1 MTRPAADAD
10 TFRSLGDAR
19 RRRRRAAVVLTFPIA
34 FALHDL
40 EELLTAAAWGRRAP
54 GVIRRRWPHA
64 PDRVAELAA
73 VTGPQMAVAIGVV
86 ASGVAAATR
95 SGWRHVDGDLG
106 VLPAAVAAYTG
117 HGATHLLQSALLRGY
132 TPGVATVPLVI
143 APYSW
148 WAWRTLRR
156 AGLPRSPAARRREAL
171 LGSVLAVALVAM
183 GQAAGRARVLRPRVR
198 RTA

>member
-10 TFRSLGDAR
+10 TFRCPGDAR
-19 RRRRRAAVVLTFPIA
+19 RRKLRAAVVLTFPIA

-95 SGWRHVDGDLG
+95 SGCATWTGTSGSFQRRWRPTPVM
-106 VLPAAVAAYTG
+106 ARRTCSSQRSC
-117 HGATHLLQSALLRGY
+117 ATTR
-132 TPGVATVPLVI
+132 P
-143 APYSW
+143 
-148 WAWRTLRR
+148 AWRRCR
-156 AGLPRSPAARRREAL
+156 W
-171 LGSVLAVALVAM
+171 
-183 GQAAGRARVLRPRVR
+183 
-198 RTA
+198 